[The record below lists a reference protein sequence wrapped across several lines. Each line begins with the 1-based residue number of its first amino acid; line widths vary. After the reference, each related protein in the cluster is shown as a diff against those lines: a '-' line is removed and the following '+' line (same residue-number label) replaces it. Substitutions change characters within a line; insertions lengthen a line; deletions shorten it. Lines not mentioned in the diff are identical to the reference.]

1 MFFTTTIIFLKK
13 PNKGSMCMLLIAFVT
28 SSQYI
33 ILLIGMSLLCQEEEE
48 EEVLPPTHQGA
59 KEVQVVIQAEGPSS
73 GISPSIDDNFM
84 EADPEGEGSSDENEC
99 NEGGSEKRRF
109 APPRYCSTTK
119 LSAASGEGQSSNIAA
134 AYNEK
139 GNNETTKNNLKP
151 NIFQHR
157 KGSLNVLEPL
167 ALPLGTFVSQ
177 PAAVPASI
185 NQYLMKFQQEG
196 IKFVYENYANKK
208 GAILAD
214 DMGLGKTVMV
224 MGLLAA
230 ILRKKGTIE
239 DKKRVNKN
247 DKSDRI
253 LIVAPAG
260 VLSTWDSH
268 LEDWGHFRYTR
279 LNVKNCDDLIPMLFS
294 GDIEVITMSYC
305 AFESLGNRGS
315 SSRIFC
321 GVHWH
326 VVIFDEFYKLKN
338 YKSGRSQAAMRV
350 KRDVAFGLTGTPI
363 QNNLKELWW
372 LMEICNPGGLP
383 GRKFFV
389 DYYERPML
397 KGMSVLATKS
407 ITALRQERMT
417 ELKNIVDS
425 VMLRRCKSGDG
436 GVLNDELGRKTEHV
450 VFCELS
456 ELQRDIYKTIICL
469 PEFETLSVSQE
480 FPCHACK
487 RKQKSKL
494 CCYGAPWARNA
505 DGTVINPRRI
515 ADNAILYSK
524 KHDVLDMHPCKKCPE
539 CLLFSCIDKL
549 LKVANHPALLQWDE
563 SRKGDNEGKDKEHAV
578 KKFAGVAFP
587 CHVREVMAGEKNSCR
602 AYDIRS
608 QRFDELRRTDICGKM
623 STLLKL
629 LEQFW
634 NAKPRQK
641 VLVFSQWTSMLSI
654 IEKIIM
660 ANGYP
665 YSRLDGSISQDERTR
680 MCDAFNADP
689 IENPSFAF
697 LISTKAGGV
706 GLNLT
711 GATKVCTMVQAVS
724 FGPV

>member
-1 MFFTTTIIFLKK
+1 
-13 PNKGSMCMLLIAFVT
+13 
-28 SSQYI
+28 
-33 ILLIGMSLLCQEEEE
+33 MSLCQED
-48 EEVLPPTHQGA
+48 VLSPTHQGV
-59 KEVQVVIQAEGPSS
+59 KKIKFIQAAVPSGITPSS
-73 GISPSIDDNFM
+73 DNDFM
-84 EADPEGEGSSDENEC
+84 ETNPEGGVSSGENNCE
-99 NEGGSEKRRF
+99 EGGSEEQQLSHH
-109 APPRYCSTTK
+109 CTITK
-119 LSAASGEGQSSNIAA
+119 LSTSIEGQSSWAA
-134 AYNEK
+134 AYKKK
-139 GNNETTKNNLKP
+139 GDDESRGHNNLKP
-151 NIFQHR
+151 HIFQDR
-157 KGSLNVLEPL
+157 LRSTYALEPL
-167 ALPLGTFVSQ
+167 VLPHGTFVTK
-177 PAAVPASI
+177 PATVPAPI
-185 NQYLMKFQQEG
+185 NQRLMGFQQEG
-196 IKFVYENYANKK
+196 IKFLYENYANKK

-230 ILRKKGTIE
+230 ILRKKGTKE
-239 DKKRVNKN
+239 DKLVSINEQSKQ
-247 DKSDRI
+247 I

-268 LEDWGHFRYTR
+268 LKDWGHFKHTN
-279 LNVKNCDDLIPMLFS
+279 LNAKNYEDLIPQLFT
-294 GDIEVITMSYC
+294 GDLEVVTMSYC

-315 SSRIFC
+315 RNFC
-321 GVHWH
+321 GIHWH
-326 VVIFDEFYKLKN
+326 VVIFDEFHKLKN

-383 GRKFFV
+383 DKKFFV

-397 KGMSVLATKS
+397 KGMSILATES
-407 ITALRQERMT
+407 ITMLRQERMT

-425 VMLRRCKSGDG
+425 VMLRRCKG
-436 GVLNDELGRKTEHV
+436 GVLSNELGRKTEHV

-456 ELQRDIYKTIICL
+456 ELQRDIYKTILCL

-480 FPCHACK
+480 YPCHSCKGK
-487 RKQKSKL
+487 RKSKF
-494 CCYGAPWARNA
+494 CCYSAPWARNA
-505 DGTVINPRRI
+505 DGTVVQPRHI
-515 ADNAILYSK
+515 ADNASLYWI
-524 KHDVLDMHPCKKCPE
+524 KHDAVDTFTCKKCPE
-539 CLLFSCIDKL
+539 CMLFSCIDKL

-563 SRKGDNEGKDKEHAV
+563 SRKGDNDDKDKEYAV
-578 KKFAGVAFP
+578 KRFAGVAFP
-587 CHVREVMAGEKNSCR
+587 HHVKEVMAGRKSSNCR

-634 NAKPRQK
+634 NAQPRQK

-665 YSRLDGSISQDERTR
+665 YLRLDGSISQDERTR
-680 MCDAFNADP
+680 MCNAFNADSF
-689 IENPSFAF
+689 ENPSFAF

-711 GATKVCTMVQAVS
+711 
-724 FGPV
+724 